1 MQQQYAQPKL
11 GYGSNSHLSED
22 GSYAEP
28 QENYA
33 PSYHQNGKAPDFHAE
48 EPRPLAY
55 STGAEERPPPQ
66 RRWVPP
72 QPPGV
77 AMPEA
82 AAAIRQPKSLAKQP
96 SGDASE
102 TSAGEVQQANG
113 TQSSS
118 SVAPTEAPVN
128 GGALSDAG
136 PRGDIEEQVEAD
148 RKSVV

>member
-11 GYGSNSHLSED
+11 GYGSNSHVSED
-22 GSYAEP
+22 GSYSEA

-33 PSYHQNGKAPDFHAE
+33 PSYHQNGKAPDFLAE
-48 EPRPLAY
+48 EHRPLAY

-96 SGDASE
+96 SSDASE
-102 TSAGEVQQANG
+102 AAASEVQQANG
-113 TQSSS
+113 SAQSSF
-118 SVAPTEAPVN
+118 SVAPAEAPVN
-128 GGALSDAG
+128 GGASSDAG
-136 PRGDIEEQVEAD
+136 RGDIEEQVEA
-148 RKSVV
+148 V